1 MQPNSA
7 MVFAAGFGTR
17 MRHLTKDTPKPLVP
31 VMGKPM
37 IDHTLDVLSDAG
49 ISTIFV
55 NTHYFAE
62 PLETHLKTRPNI
74 TPIRE
79 EPDILETGGGLK
91 NALPHIGS
99 NPVFTLNCDSIWFD
113 GNPIQHL
120 LSVWDADK
128 MDGLLMLI
136 KRPNAIGYAGS
147 GDFFLTDQGHLKRRG
162 DAVEAPYVYS
172 GVQIIKTDALTNI
185 KETSFSLNV
194 LWEQMI
200 AANRLCGVVYD
211 GFWADVGYP
220 EGIALAEQK
229 AADV

>member
-1 MQPNSA
+1 MHPKSA

-17 MRHLTKDTPKPLVP
+17 MRHLTENTPKPLVP
-31 VMGKPM
+31 VLGKPM
-37 IDHTLDVLSDAG
+37 IDHTLDILSDAG
-49 ISTIFV
+49 ITNIFV

-62 PLETHLKTRPNI
+62 PLEEHLKTKENI

-79 EPDILETGGGLK
+79 EPEILETGGGLK
-91 NALPHIGS
+91 NALPQIGAGL
-99 NPVFTLNCDSIWFD
+99 VFTLNCDSIWFD
-113 GNPIQHL
+113 ANPIQQ
-120 LSVWDADK
+120 LSSAWNASA

-136 KRPNAIGYAGS
+136 KKPNAIGYAGS
-147 GDFFLTDQGHLKRRG
+147 GDFFLTEQAQLKRRG
-162 DAVEAPYVYS
+162 GAAEAPYVYS
-172 GVQIIKTDALTNI
+172 GVQIIKTDALAGIRDTC
-185 KETSFSLNV
+185 FSLNL

-200 AANRLCGVVYD
+200 ANNRLYGIVYD